1 MKRYVYQ
8 SGQSS
13 TEYLVVSMIVMM
25 LLALSYGE
33 NSSVIDFF
41 LESVRTGFD
50 RFSSFISL
58 PI

>member
-1 MKRYVYQ
+1 MKRLAYQ

-13 TEYLVVSMIVMM
+13 TEYLVVSLIVLM

-33 NSSVIDFF
+33 HSSVIDFF
-41 LESVRTGFD
+41 LESVRTGFEK
-50 RFSSFISL
+50 FSSFISL

>member
-1 MKRYVYQ
+1 MKRSTYQ

-13 TEYLVVSMIVMM
+13 TEYLVVGVIVMM

-33 NSSVIDFF
+33 HSSVINFF

-58 PI
+58 PM

>member
-1 MKRYVYQ
+1 MKRLAYQ

-13 TEYLVVSMIVMM
+13 TEYLMVSLIVLT

-33 NSSVIDFF
+33 HSSVIDFF

>member
-33 NSSVIDFF
+33 NSSVIDLF

>member
-1 MKRYVYQ
+1 MKQKAYQ

-13 TEYLVVSMIVMM
+13 TEYLVVSLIVLI
-25 LLALSYGE
+25 LLALRYGE
-33 NSSVIDFF
+33 HASVIDFF
-41 LESVRTGFD
+41 LESIRTGFD

>member
-1 MKRYVYQ
+1 MKRQAYQ
-8 SGQSS
+8 FGQSS
-13 TEYLVVSMIVMM
+13 TEYLVVSLIVLM

-33 NSSVIDFF
+33 HSSVIDFF

-50 RFSSFISL
+50 KFSSFISL

>member
-1 MKRYVYQ
+1 MKRLAYQ

-13 TEYLVVSMIVMM
+13 TEYLVVSLIVLM

-33 NSSVIDFF
+33 HPSVIDFF

-50 RFSSFISL
+50 KFSSFISL

>member
-1 MKRYVYQ
+1 MKYQGYQ

-13 TEYLVVSMIVMM
+13 TEYLVVSLILLM
-25 LLALSYGE
+25 LLGLSFGE
-33 NSSVIDFF
+33 HPTVIHFF

-50 RFSSFISL
+50 KFSSFISL